1 MTHKIDADIDV
12 ERDYVVDTVLHAV
25 PEAEVAV
32 IEDFS
37 TGYHSRNGG
46 GDAVRTDGDLP
57 VLLLE
62 DVPATVGPTTP
73 VQAGRATDRATSAE
87 DVLQD
92 VARRPFSIV
101 AAWALTVLSA
111 LALVLDLVLHPG
123 ELTSDLQLDGERQG
137 LGVAVVTFMV
147 VLLALMLGAILFLGW
162 RTFQGSQRSRLIM
175 IALVT
180 FSQIFQMIAFFQGGR
195 PTAGALLSA
204 SVDLLTVYALTS
216 LSARAW
222 TRGGA
227 ERARAE
233 AAG

>member
-1 MTHKIDADIDV
+1 
-12 ERDYVVDTVLHAV
+12 
-25 PEAEVAV
+25 
-32 IEDFS
+32 
-37 TGYHSRNGG
+37 
-46 GDAVRTDGDLP
+46 
-57 VLLLE
+57 
-62 DVPATVGPTTP
+62 
-73 VQAGRATDRATSAE
+73 
-87 DVLQD
+87 
-92 VARRPFSIV
+92 
-101 AAWALTVLSA
+101 
-111 LALVLDLVLHPG
+111 
-123 ELTSDLQLDGERQG
+123 
-137 LGVAVVTFMV
+137 VAVVTFMV